1 MSKNHQITREAPL
14 KLFTLVTRT
23 RIVINITH
31 PQTAILATRHSPES
45 FPPRAGPKIKQIEE
59 LHTKTK
65 QTPILIEEMEMEMEI
80 ILNYHTDLQLKMSLS
95 KLIDK

>member
-65 QTPILIEEMEMEMEI
+65 QTPILIMEMEMEI
-80 ILNYHTDLQLKMSLS
+80 ILNYHTDLLLRMSLS